1 MVNREQGEKGNRGN
15 KEEQWGTR
23 GTRGGTVKRGNEN
36 KRGTS

>member
-23 GTRGGTVKRGNEN
+23 GTRGDTVKRGNEN
-36 KRGTS
+36 KRGIS

>member
-23 GTRGGTVKRGNEN
+23 GTRGETVKRGNEN

>member
-23 GTRGGTVKRGNEN
+23 GTRGDTVKRGNEN